1 MFDPQ
6 DQPRV
11 FGMAPGV
18 DFGAALIAGLA
29 DRLDSDDPTAW
40 SRVEIYVN
48 TARMQRRLRSI
59 FDAGPPRLL
68 PRVRLVTDLAGD
80 PSATAVPPPVSPLR
94 RRLQLSQAVSLLLDR
109 DETLAPR
116 AALYDLSDSLAN
128 LMDEMHGEGVR
139 IDAIDGLDIADQSG
153 HWQRAKTFLQL
164 LRPYTD
170 TLGDAPDREARQRL
184 VIEALVDRWESAPPT
199 HPIIVAG
206 STASRGATGL
216 LMQAVARLPQGAVV
230 LPGFDFDMPTEV
242 WDTLDAPGTPH
253 DHPQMNLAKFLHA
266 LGIAPQ
272 TVPDWSAPPPD
283 AARNRLVS
291 LSLRPA
297 PVTDQWLRDGPDLG
311 DLTAATKDLTLIEA
325 PSPRAEAEAIA
336 LGLRQA
342 IDRGI
347 TAALI
352 TPDRMLTRQVAAA
365 LDRWNINPDDSA
377 GIPLA
382 LSAPGRLLRQ
392 VADLLGQTVTGEAL
406 LSLLKHPLCATG
418 GEDRGDHLR
427 LTRDLELRLRRYGPP
442 LLDAKALSDWAHDK
456 TDRQPWAAWI
466 GDILNLISD
475 EAEKPLT
482 DHVAI
487 HLEATER
494 LCAGPDTTGAG
505 ELWDKA
511 AGREAR
517 RVTDMLR
524 RDADAGGEMSCFDY
538 ATLAA
543 GVIGSGSVRERDA
556 NHPQVLIWG
565 TLEARVQGADLVIL
579 GGLNEG
585 VWPQMPSPDPWL
597 NRAMRAQIGLLL
609 PDRQIAL
616 SAHDYQQAIAAKEV
630 WITRATRSSEAET
643 VPSRWVNR
651 LVNLMAGLPD
661 QNGPGALDKMRE
673 KGAKVL
679 AQAATLS
686 DAGRS
691 LPRADRPSPAPPVS
705 ARPTRLSVTQIKT
718 LVRDPYAI
726 YAKKV
731 LRLNPLDP
739 LKATSDP
746 ALKGEVFHKILELFI
761 ESDPPLDD
769 AGGRAALLTVA
780 TDVLADRCPWP
791 LVRLHWLT
799 QIESLSGAFLEGE
812 RSRREKAV
820 PRILEASGSTAMEGA
835 DLTLTARADRIDIA
849 PDGRALIYDYKTGV
863 MPTVKNQ
870 PTFDKQLLLMAGM
883 VERGAFDNLP
893 ATPVTEA
900 AFIGVKADSKVVP
913 APLGDHPAAT
923 VWEDTRRWLI
933 AWRDPARGYTARRAM
948 LSVTDRS
955 DYDHLSRRDE
965 WSATQDGTKVILT

>member
-6 DQPRV
+6 DKPRV

-18 DFGAALIAGLA
+18 DFGAALISGLA
-29 DRLDSDDPTAW
+29 ERLDNDDPTAW

-48 TARMQRRLRSI
+48 TTRMQRRLRSI
-59 FDAGPPRLL
+59 FDAGPARLL
-68 PRVRLVTDLAGD
+68 PRVRLVTDLAND
-80 PSATAVPPPVSPLR
+80 PSTTAVPPPVSPLR

-116 AALYDLSDSLAN
+116 AALYDLSDSLAD
-128 LMDEMHGEGVR
+128 LMDEMHGEGVQ

-164 LRPYTD
+164 LRPFTD
-170 TLGDAPDREARQRL
+170 TLGDAPDREARQRM
-184 VIEALVDRWESAPPT
+184 VIEALVDRWQSTPPE

-206 STASRGATGL
+206 STGSRGATGL
-216 LMQAVARLPQGAVV
+216 FMQAVARLPQGAVV
-230 LPGFDFDMPTEV
+230 LPGFDFDMPAAV

-253 DHPQMNLAKFLHA
+253 DHPQMNLAKVLHG
-266 LGIAPQ
+266 LDIAPQ
-272 TVPDWSAPPPD
+272 TVPDWSAQPPD

-311 DLTAATKDLTLIEA
+311 DLTDATKDLTLIEA
-325 PSPRAEAEAIA
+325 PSPRSEAEAIA

-352 TPDRMLTRQVAAA
+352 TSDRMLTRQVAAA
-365 LDRWNINPDDSA
+365 LDRWNIKPDDSA
-377 GIPLA
+377 GVPLA

-392 VADLLGQTVTGEAL
+392 VADLMGQTVTGEAL

-418 GEDRGDHLR
+418 GTERGDHLR

-442 LLDAKALSDWAHDK
+442 LLDAKALADWAGDK

-466 GDILNLISD
+466 GDVLDRLSED
-475 EAEKPLT
+475 AEKPLT
-482 DHVAI
+482 DHVTI
-487 HLEATER
+487 HLDTAER
-494 LCAGPDTTGAG
+494 LCAGPGAKGTG

-543 GVIGSGSVRERDA
+543 GVIGGGSVRERDA

-585 VWPQMPSPDPWL
+585 VWPQMPTPDPWL

-651 LVNLMAGLPD
+651 LTNLMAGLPD
-661 QNGPGALDKMRE
+661 QNGPEALDRMRK
-673 KGAKVL
+673 KGAVVL
-679 AQAATLS
+679 AQSATLS
-686 DAGRS
+686 VPDGPV
-691 LPRADRPSPAPPVS
+691 PRADRPSPAPPVA
-705 ARPTRLSVTQIKT
+705 ARPTQLSVTQIKT

-746 ALKGEVFHKILELFI
+746 ALKGEVFHNILERFI
-761 ESDPPLDD
+761 ASDPPLDD

-812 RSRREKAV
+812 RARRAKGV
-820 PRILEASGSTAMEGA
+820 PRVLEASGKTQMEGA
-835 DLTLTARADRIDIA
+835 ELLLTARADRIDIA

-863 MPTVKNQ
+863 MPTIKNQ
-870 PTFDKQLLLMAGM
+870 PTFDKQLLLTAGM
-883 VERGAFDNLP
+883 VERGAFEKLP

-913 APLGDHPAAT
+913 APLDDHPAAT

-948 LSVTDRS
+948 LSITDRS
-955 DYDHLSRRDE
+955 DFDHLSRRDE
-965 WSATQDGTKVILT
+965 WSSTQDGSKVILT